1 MKLLNKELIE
11 KAQRYN
17 LSKPATIVAKK
28 DEDVY
33 DMFLYDVIGS
43 DTFGGIGARQVA
55 DELKNVPEGATLNVR
70 INSPGGDVFDGLA
83 IYNLLSQKKGK
94 KIMFVD
100 GLAASI
106 ASVIA
111 MGGDEVVMAS
121 ESEMMIHEAWT
132 MTAGNAKELRDLA
145 DRLETSNSNISAIY
159 QRKTGQPADK
169 IAEMMAAETWMTPAM
184 AVELKFADS
193 IVTPVACDPGMP
205 KPKKMR
211 AMTPIEIMRLRAKR

>member
-11 KAQRYN
+11 KAGRYN
-17 LSKPATIVAKK
+17 LSKPTSIVAKK

-33 DMFLYDVIGS
+33 DMFIYDVIGA

-55 DELKNVPEGATLNVR
+55 DELKNVPDGSTINVR

-94 KIMFVD
+94 KVCFVD

-111 MGGDEVVMAS
+111 MGGDKVVMAS

-132 MTAGNAKELRDLA
+132 MTAGNATELRSLA
-145 DRLETSNSNISAIY
+145 DRLETSNANISAIY
-159 QRKTGQPADK
+159 QRKTGQSAEK
-169 IAEMMAAETWMTPAM
+169 IAGLMAAETWMTPADALEM
-184 AVELKFADS
+184 KFADE
-193 IVTPVACDPGMP
+193 IMTPPKPGE
-205 KPKKMR
+205 KQPKKMK
-211 AMTPIEIMRLRAKR
+211 ALSPIELMRLRANMK